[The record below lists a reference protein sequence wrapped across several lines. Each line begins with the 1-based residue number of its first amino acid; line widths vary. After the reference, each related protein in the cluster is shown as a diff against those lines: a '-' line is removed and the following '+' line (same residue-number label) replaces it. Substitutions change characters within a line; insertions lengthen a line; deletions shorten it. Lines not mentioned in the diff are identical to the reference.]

1 MIPNQWY
8 AVLDSRDVPRGRPVS
23 VLRMGERLV
32 FWRGATGSLAC
43 LRDACPHRGAA
54 LSGGKILG
62 ETVQCP
68 FHGFRFDS
76 SGECRLV
83 PALGR
88 NVPPP
93 KALKAGSYPVRE
105 AHGWIWIFWG
115 SIKNNN
121 LPPIPY
127 FDDLDRSFSYATY
140 PYKWNAHYSRVIE
153 NQLDVMHL
161 PFVHYNTIGR
171 GNRTVVDGPLATLE
185 DETIRLW
192 VYNRQDDGIPARRLD
207 ALPKPEREPSLY
219 FRFPNI
225 WENNISHDMRIVAA
239 FAPIDAGHTVL
250 YLRTYQR
257 VVRFPLLRELFNGMS
272 LVGNWYIARQDK
284 SVVETQQPQT
294 TDLHMGE
301 QLVPGDGPIILYRR
315 HRRALLDAAGIPE
328 KP

>member
-207 ALPKPEREPSLY
+207 ALPKPEREPFLY

-239 FAPIDAGHTVL
+239 FAPIDEEHTVL

-272 LVGNWYIARQDK
+272 LVGNWYVARQDK

>member
-8 AVLDSRDVPRGRPVS
+8 AVLDSREVPRGRPVS

-32 FWRGATGSLAC
+32 FWRDKTGSVAC
-43 LRDACPHRGAA
+43 LLDACPHRGAA

-62 ETVQCP
+62 ESVECP

-88 NVPPP
+88 NVTPP
-93 KALKAGSYPVRE
+93 KALKARSHPARD

-115 SIKNNN
+115 DAREN
-121 LPPIPY
+121 LPPIAY
-127 FDDLDRSFSYATY
+127 LENLDQSFSYVTY
-140 PYKWNAHYSRVIE
+140 PYRWNAHYSRVIE

-192 VYNRQDDGIPARRLD
+192 VYNRRDDGIPAKRAD
-207 ALPKPEREPSLY
+207 ELPAPGRAPLLY
-219 FRFPNI
+219 FQFPNI
-225 WENNISHDMRIVAA
+225 WENNISPDMRIVAA
-239 FAPIDAGHTVL
+239 FAPIDEGHTVL

-257 VVRFPLLRELFNGMS
+257 VVRFPLLRELFNGIS
-272 LVGNWYIARQDK
+272 VIGNWYIARQDK
-284 SVVETQQPQT
+284 SVVETQEPQR

-301 QLVPGDGPIILYRR
+301 HLVPGDGPVILYRR
-315 HRRALLDAAGIPE
+315 HRRALLDKAGIPE